1 MIISPDSEGPR
12 AASRDPVI
20 SPALLPALGFF
31 VIISLLPL
39 APPSWAGE
47 SHTWVAVLNT
57 LFLMVA
63 PLVASWFAV
72 RAYMTT
78 GSVTVLTM
86 GSGLLLLG
94 LSGYIAGHA
103 IRIHGGPNCA
113 VTIYNTGFLFCA
125 LLNLAAAAMS
135 LRGSGRSKRFS
146 GKRVLHVLAFYGG
159 SAGTIGLVTLLALLD
174 LLPAFFVPGTGP
186 TPLRQVILSSTVL
199 LFVLSFAMFMNL
211 YLRNRVRFLYWYA
224 LSLLLIAQGLGIVLF
239 VRELGTLVN
248 WTGRAYQYLGGVY
261 VVAAVVMAFRAARSR
276 GPSIELALP
285 ALVDA
290 EALRRAEEAL
300 RVQAQIVEQVHDS
313 VISTDLEGTVTSW
326 NRGAEIMLGY
336 TAEEAL
342 GRPVS
347 FIYPEDQREFLQT
360 GIIDPLLEK
369 GHHEA
374 EVTLRKKTGETFFS
388 HVSLSFLED
397 SNGRVFGMI
406 GYAIDITERR
416 RAEEALEQSRALF
429 QGTFENAAVGI
440 AHVSREGRFLRV
452 NQKLCDIVGYDRDE
466 LLEMTFQGLTHPDD
480 LPRDLELTGRL
491 HRGEIDHFTME
502 KRYVRK
508 DGQPVWIRLTASKQ
522 SDDLGIAVVEEITD
536 RKQAQAALAQSEEKF
551 RTIFQMNPVG
561 LVVAALREG
570 RVLDV
575 NGAFEE
581 MTGRN
586 RKALV
591 GRTFSEIGIWPD
603 PRRRRLEEE
612 LRQGIRLQDVA
623 TTIRTGSGKTRY
635 ALCSAEVIV
644 IEGVSFAMWGWLD
657 ITEHKRMEQEL
668 RRSRDELETRVKE
681 RTAELEQRAEQLTR
695 LSSELTLAEKRERR
709 RLAEIIHDNLQQQ
722 IVGAKIRL
730 EVLARDIPEDH
741 RRNVEEIHALL
752 MDSLRT
758 SRSLNTQLAPHVLY
772 DRGLAPA
779 LEWLAQTMRESY
791 PLEVDT
797 DLASEIP
804 VSSENLKVLLFESV
818 RELLFNVVKH
828 AGAASARI
836 ELARHNGDSLRI
848 SVSDGGVGFDSE
860 QLKRGLARSDGF
872 GLFSISERLELIGGR
887 LDMESVPGQGAAFH
901 LIAPLEGE
909 TAPKISPEAES
920 TPSPGIS
927 PDRSS
932 GGKDIRVLVAD
943 DHVVMRQGLS
953 TMIARQPD
961 IEVVGE
967 AADGS
972 AAVQMAREL
981 RPDVILMDI
990 NMPVMDGVEA
1000 TRIIHSE
1007 FPDIRIVGLSMY
1019 DDAET
1024 GKGMRKAGAAAFVAK
1039 SGHTDLLLKAIR
1051 NENPPPSD

>member
-1 MIISPDSEGPR
+1 MAFSPRPWYHPAASPVFSGERPRPWNEARVGSSNFAEPCTGGTTNPMIISPDSEARR

-39 APPSWAGE
+39 APPSWPGE

-57 LFLMVA
+57 LFLMVT
-63 PLVASWFAV
+63 PLVASWFAA
-72 RAYMTT
+72 RAYMAT

-103 IRIHGGPNCA
+103 IRTHGGPNCA

-146 GKRVLHVLAFYGG
+146 GKWVLHVLAFYGG
-159 SAGTIGLVTLLALLD
+159 SVGTIGLVTLLALLD
-174 LLPAFFVPGTGP
+174 LLPAFYVPGTGP
-186 TPLRQVILSSTVL
+186 TPLRQVVLSSAVL
-199 LFVLSFAMFMNL
+199 LFVLSFSMFMNL
-211 YLRNRVRFLYWYA
+211 YLRNRIRFLYWYA

-239 VRELGTLVN
+239 IREMGSLIN

-261 VVAAVVMAFRAARSR
+261 VLAAVVMASRAARIR
-276 GPSIELALP
+276 GTSIERALP

-290 EALRRAEEAL
+290 EALRKAEEAL
-300 RVQAQIVEQVHDS
+300 RIQAQIVEQVHDS

-326 NRGAEIMLGY
+326 NRGAETMLGY

-342 GRPVS
+342 GKHIS
-347 FIYPEDQREFLQT
+347 FIYPEDQHDFLQNRV
-360 GIIDPLLEK
+360 IAPLQEK

-416 RAEEALEQSRALF
+416 RA
-429 QGTFENAAVGI
+429 
-440 AHVSREGRFLRV
+440 
-452 NQKLCDIVGYDRDE
+452 
-466 LLEMTFQGLTHPDD
+466 
-480 LPRDLELTGRL
+480 
-491 HRGEIDHFTME
+491 
-502 KRYVRK
+502 
-508 DGQPVWIRLTASKQ
+508 
-522 SDDLGIAVVEEITD
+522 
-536 RKQAQAALAQSEEKF
+536 QAALAQSEEKF
-551 RTIFQMNPVG
+551 RTIFQMNPVC

-570 RVLDV
+570 RILDV
-575 NGAFEE
+575 NGAFEK

-586 RKALV
+586 RKELV
-591 GRTFSEIGIWPD
+591 GRTFSEIGVWPD
-603 PRRRRLEEE
+603 PGRQRLEEE
-612 LRQGIRLQDVA
+612 LRQGTPLQDVE
-623 TTIRTGSGKTRY
+623 TTIRTGSGEARD
-635 ALCSAEVIV
+635 AVCSAEVIV

-657 ITEHKRMEQEL
+657 ITERKRLEQEL

-730 EVLARDIPEDH
+730 EVLGRDIGEEH
-741 RRNVEEIHALL
+741 RQPVEEIHALL

-797 DLASEIP
+797 DLAPEIP
-804 VSSENLKVLLFESV
+804 VSSENLRVLLFESV

-828 AGAASARI
+828 ARAASARI
-836 ELARHNGDSLRI
+836 ELARHDGDSLRI

-901 LIAPLEGE
+901 LIAPLEEE
-909 TAPKISPEAES
+909 TAPEKPTVEGSV
-920 TPSPGIS
+920 PSVEGAPHHVS
-927 PDRSS
+927 AKQR
-932 GGKDIRVLVAD
+932 IRVLVVD
-943 DHVVMRQGLS
+943 DHVVMRQGIS

-967 AADGS
+967 ATDGS

-1000 TRIIHSE
+1000 TCIIHSE

-1024 GKGMRKAGAAAFVAK
+1024 GKGMQKAGAAAFVAK
-1039 SGHTDLLLKAIR
+1039 SGHTDLLLNAIR
-1051 NENPPPSD
+1051 QGRSSPPG